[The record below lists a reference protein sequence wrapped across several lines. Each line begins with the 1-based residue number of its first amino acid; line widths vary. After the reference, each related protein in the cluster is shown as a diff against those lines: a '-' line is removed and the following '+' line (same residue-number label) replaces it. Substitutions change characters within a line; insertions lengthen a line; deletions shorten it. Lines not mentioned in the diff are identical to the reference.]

1 MRRAEGLC
9 TVLLSSS
16 AVNFRAKA
24 LALVALAVAPWPF
37 CLLLSGDMT
46 IDPFPALSCGAASLV
61 FALLLAWH
69 LNPVADI
76 ARDVRQLAI
85 GDGADPGSFDDANE
99 LEAIARGVAHLGGRI
114 HSMKHRWIWR
124 HTLTGLPVRETLI
137 KGIAEDLE
145 RSDRPA
151 LLGAVRFADYDRL
164 SAFDPQAAEAA
175 LRQFS
180 ERLGASLGRAR
191 PMAHVDRDC
200 FAIWYRGAE
209 PKAAAVELQAL
220 CYALGAEITVGDL
233 TIVPEVEVGTA
244 LYPVDAEEPAGLIN
258 HALVSFARP
267 GADKGSVSAPGRS
280 AAIARERFSLEQDLR
295 HAIDRGQL
303 ETLFQPIVD
312 LSTGVVGAEALLRWR
327 HPEAGMISPSR
338 FIPILEDAEL
348 IDEIGR
354 WTLNAAC
361 REMRRWQQRGR
372 KDLKVA
378 VNLSA
383 AQLRDPTLK
392 QTIERT
398 LERHRLRATSL
409 ELELTETAA
418 TEDAERT
425 FTLFRELRAL
435 GVSLA
440 IDDFGSGYSCLSY
453 LKNLPFDKL
462 KVDRE
467 FVVDVHLRRDSQAI
481 CRSLVELTRGLDLQ
495 ILAEGVESWD
505 EVEMLHRL
513 GCRTFQGFLF
523 SEPVNS
529 DQFIEIALDPEWR
542 RPLRRP
548 GVHSEGRM
556 SA

>member
-1 MRRAEGLC
+1 M
-9 TVLLSSS
+9 LLSSS
-16 AVNFRAKA
+16 AVNFRARA
-24 LALVALAVAPWPF
+24 LALAALAVAPWPL

-46 IDPFPALSCGAASLV
+46 IDPFAAVSCGAASLV
-61 FALLLAWH
+61 FALLLERH
-69 LNPVADI
+69 LHPIAGI

-85 GDGADPGSFDDANE
+85 GDGADLGSFDDADE
-99 LEAIARGVAHLGGRI
+99 LEAIALGVAHLGGRI

-124 HTLTGLPVRETLI
+124 HRLTGLPVRETLI
-137 KGIAEDLE
+137 KGIADDLE

-200 FAIWYRGAE
+200 FAIWYRDAE

-233 TIVPEVEVGTA
+233 TVVPEIEVGTA

-267 GADKGSVSAPGRS
+267 GADKGAVSAPGKS

-303 ETLFQPIVD
+303 ETVFQPIVD
-312 LSTGVVGAEALLRWR
+312 LSKGVVGAEALLRWR

-372 KDLKVA
+372 KDLRVA

-418 TEDAERT
+418 TEDADRT

-440 IDDFGSGYSCLSY
+440 IDDFGSGYSSLSY

-481 CRSLVELTRGLDLQ
+481 CRSLIELTRGLDLQ

-505 EVEMLHRL
+505 EVEMLHGL

-529 DQFIEIALDPEWR
+529 DQFIEIALDPLWR
-542 RPLRRP
+542 RPLHRP
-548 GVHSEGRM
+548 VVHPEGRM

>member
-1 MRRAEGLC
+1 
-9 TVLLSSS
+9 VLLSSL
-16 AVNFRAKA
+16 AANFRTKA
-24 LALVALAVAPWPF
+24 LALIALAVAPWPL
-37 CLLLSGDMT
+37 CLLLSGDRA
-46 IDPFPALSCGAASLV
+46 IGLSPALLCGAASLV
-61 FALLLAWH
+61 FAVLLARRLH
-69 LNPVADI
+69 PIADL
-76 ARDVRQLAI
+76 ARDVRQLML
-85 GDGADPGSFDDANE
+85 GDGADPRSFDNADD
-99 LEAIARGVAHLGGRI
+99 LETLARGVAHLGGRL

-124 HTLTGLPVRETLI
+124 HTLTGLPVREALI
-137 KGIAEDLE
+137 RGMAEDLE

-151 LLGAVRFADYDRL
+151 LLGAVRFVDYDRL

-180 ERLGASLGRAR
+180 ERLEASLGKAR

-209 PKAAAVELQAL
+209 PEAAAVELQAL
-220 CYALGAEITVGDL
+220 CYALGAEITVGEL
-233 TIVPEVEVGTA
+233 TVVPEIEVGTA
-244 LYPVDAEEPAGLIN
+244 HYPVDAEDPSGLIN

-267 GADKGSVSAPGRS
+267 GADKGSVPAPGKS

-303 ETLFQPIVD
+303 ETVFQPIVD
-312 LSTGVVGAEALLRWR
+312 LSKGVIGAEALLRWR
-327 HPEAGMISPSR
+327 HPQVGMISPSR

-372 KDLKVA
+372 KDLRVA

-398 LERHRLRATSL
+398 LERHRLHATSL

-418 TEDAERT
+418 TQDAERT
-425 FTLFRELRAL
+425 FTLFRDLRAL

-440 IDDFGSGYSCLSY
+440 IDDFGSGYSSLSY

-505 EVEMLHRL
+505 EVEMLHSL
-513 GCRTFQGFLF
+513 GCRTFQGYLF

-529 DQFIEIALDPEWR
+529 DQFIEIALDPQWR
-542 RPLRRP
+542 RPIHRP
-548 GVHSEGRM
+548 SIQPESEAEGRM